1 MMIASRAMQAA
12 SLAIVIGVCGLAL
25 PASGQQTPP
34 ATGTQPKPPMQPG
47 PSMGAQMQQQGMEHG
62 RMGQGMGM
70 EGKGMGGAN
79 MQNMQTPGACS
90 GGQCGGMEGSAM
102 QGQMPGM
109 GPSGVPAQ
117 SVGPQ
122 MMQMMMQGHMADLPW
137 DHIEGRIAYLHAE
150 LQITEAQMPAW
161 TEFANVLRANAKRI
175 AEVQKAPQRT
185 TTTAA
190 DRMDDQE
197 RWLTA
202 RLESV
207 RALKP
212 AYVKLYAALDDKQK
226 KIADELLAP
235 HMGMR

>member
-1 MMIASRAMQAA
+1 MAIASRAMQAA
-12 SLAIVIGVCGLAL
+12 TLAIAIGVSSFAL
-25 PASGQQTPP
+25 PASSQQTPP
-34 ATGTQPKPPMQPG
+34 PTGTQPQPAPMQPG
-47 PSMGAQMQQQGMEHG
+47 PGMGAQMRQQGMEHG

-70 EGKGMGGAN
+70 EGKEMGMERQGMGGAN
-79 MQNMQTPGACS
+79 MQTMGN
-90 GGQCGGMEGSAM
+90 SAM
-102 QGQMPGM
+102 QGQMPSM
-109 GPSGVPAQ
+109 
-117 SVGPQ
+117 GPQ
-122 MMQMMMQGHMADLPW
+122 MMQMMMQGHMADLPS

-175 AEVQKAPQRT
+175 AEVQKSPQRT

-197 RWLTA
+197 RWLAA
-202 RLESV
+202 RMESV

-212 AYVKLYAALDDKQK
+212 AYTKLYAALDDKQK